1 MIRTLVFVL
10 IALVF
15 WWLTGFSLAGSLLV
29 YIGVL
34 CFKIQGFYTYQN
46 GFMAVFVLECICVI
60 SFSVHMYDSYG
71 LAMSIATTFILAL
84 LLPFFYRLCKEFTPI
99 ETGSN
104 VLTTPE
110 PLSLSGKKTTV
121 HITSGQPSNIGSKKS
136 AFKCEFFSKYWFCT
150 EKDDSEF
157 YDFICNLHQVIV
169 SSNYAQPLLPE
180 SSPGIFKKELCAF
193 YDEHRG
199 VCGLQYENACME
211 LPSAQVNEFIL
222 VEYTCRNRSWFSLV
236 INVDGELIE
245 MSFDKLHE
253 DRLSMLQMSVSFSY
267 AWNSQLR
274 QAMVN
279 LN

>member
-1 MIRTLVFVL
+1 MIRTLIFVL
-10 IALVF
+10 ITVAL
-15 WWLTGFSLAGSLLV
+15 WWFTGFSLTGSLFV
-29 YIGVL
+29 YIAVL
-34 CFKIQGFYTYQN
+34 CFKIHSFYIIQN
-46 GFMAVFVLECICVI
+46 GFVAIFVLECICVI

-84 LLPFFYRLCKEFTPI
+84 VLPFFYRLCKEFTPI

-121 HITSGQPSNIGSKKS
+121 HITSGQPSNIGSKKL
-136 AFKCEFFSKYWFCT
+136 AFKCKSFEKGWFCT

-157 YDFICNLHQVIV
+157 YDFICNLHQVII

-180 SSPGIFKKELCAF
+180 SSPGIFKKVLFAF

-245 MSFDKLHE
+245 ISFDKLNE
-253 DRLSMLQMSVSFSY
+253 DRLSMFQMSVSFSY
-267 AWNSQLR
+267 AWDSQLR